1 MSEKVYGIDLG
12 TTYSAIAWIND
23 LDQAEIIRNTEGD
36 FTTPSVAYFEE
47 SGNVVIG
54 KQAKQVLVADPENGC
69 ALIKRHMGA
78 AYPLEYRGNH
88 YTPESI
94 SALILREIVDAANTE
109 TGESVNKVI
118 ITVPA
123 YFGIQEREA
132 TKQAGEIAGL
142 EVVGIVTEPV
152 AAALSLGIGSQESQT
167 LFVYDLGGGTFDTTI
182 LKVGGGQVEVVA
194 VDGNR
199 MLGGADWD
207 AALIDLIAEKF
218 IQQAGLGDDDPRFD
232 ENFLSELQRDAE
244 QTKQSLTKRDSAT
257 VRCRYGAAD
266 EQITVT
272 RDEFEQATVHL
283 VAQTL
288 EICTRANEL
297 AQAKEPGITVDKFLL
312 VGGSSRMPMI
322 ANALRDQLGLD
333 PIPTDYDLA
342 VAKGAAI
349 YGQTAVDEVL
359 STDGEAAPEAD
370 ASAAP
375 KLYLGGATGLQV
387 RNVISKALGIKFA
400 RDEND
405 TVGYISF
412 IAHSNDSIPLVAE
425 TINAATLSDNQTKVV
440 LAIYEQRGEK
450 ESTDPGDNEML
461 KDVALSV
468 PPLPKES
475 PIEIDFAVT
484 AEGLVRCT
492 ITDPASGNSEQI
504 EVQTAVLSVE
514 DVAAA
519 KALVSGLTLRS

>member
-109 TGESVNKVI
+109 TGESVNKVV

-297 AQAKEPGITVDKFLL
+297 AQAKEPGITVT
-312 VGGSSRMPMI
+312 SSSW
-322 ANALRDQLGLD
+322 
-333 PIPTDYDLA
+333 LA
-342 VAKGAAI
+342 VRHAC
-349 YGQTAVDEVL
+349 
-359 STDGEAAPEAD
+359 
-370 ASAAP
+370 
-375 KLYLGGATGLQV
+375 
-387 RNVISKALGIKFA
+387 R
-400 RDEND
+400 
-405 TVGYISF
+405 
-412 IAHSNDSIPLVAE
+412 
-425 TINAATLSDNQTKVV
+425 
-440 LAIYEQRGEK
+440 
-450 ESTDPGDNEML
+450 
-461 KDVALSV
+461 
-468 PPLPKES
+468 
-475 PIEIDFAVT
+475 
-484 AEGLVRCT
+484 
-492 ITDPASGNSEQI
+492 
-504 EVQTAVLSVE
+504 
-514 DVAAA
+514 
-519 KALVSGLTLRS
+519 